1 MNSKQLVCMWIGIA
15 AIVGLAFLGL
25 YVEHCAYWGYEGFF
39 FRAFLVA
46 LVAGG
51 LILSFRDKRA
61 GGK

>member
-1 MNSKQLVCMWIGIA
+1 MWIGIA